1 MNVLLITDHVDAK
14 SVLPSLPLLCGP
26 VRTAPMG
33 QTAIL
38 EAETADIAIVDGR
51 TDLAGA
57 RAMCQRLAATHRP
70 VPVVA
75 VVGESGLVAVDMQWG
90 IDDVVLPNARPAELN
105 ARLRLAMSRRCGVD
119 GVHRVDVVHLGDLL
133 IDHASR
139 TATVKDRR
147 LDLTPTEFNL
157 LHHLAAHQ
165 GRAFTRSQLL
175 HDVWGHDSNYHPRT
189 VDVHVQRLRSK
200 LGTECESLIDTV
212 RGVGY
217 MALQPRRRP
226 TSVSDR
232 PRRRTSTAG
241 AATGDSSRSSAAST
255 RYLAG

>member
-90 IDDVVLPNARPAELN
+90 IDDVVLLNARPAELN

-119 GVHRVDVVHLGDLL
+119 GEHRVDVVNLGDLL

-217 MALQPRRRP
+217 MALQPQRRP

-241 AATGDSSRSSAAST
+241 AATGDGSRSSAAST